1 MAMATTFAPLPEAE
15 QSAQLR
21 KAVIAFANLVSQLPI
36 AMPRPCPKFN
46 LGRPKLFR
54 APVASPPCNRNTV
67 CAISCFLSPSLPPSA
82 LSQRSLYSAPKS
94 RLGTQERHR
103 QLNVFDE
110 RPRRQDCRRSGMETF
125 AQLKSS
131 GPPKLMPAMRR
142 CRLATGRSD
151 RNSGR
156 NLLGARQAQS
166 RPPDPSYGVSERAIY
181 ENDSRSKR
189 GYPLNQTA
197 SFQ

>member
-142 CRLATGRSD
+142 CQQAEATETLAEISWERVKLSLVRPTPLTECLYLSARYTKTTLGRS
-151 RNSGR
+151 
-156 NLLGARQAQS
+156 
-166 RPPDPSYGVSERAIY
+166 EAI
-181 ENDSRSKR
+181 
-189 GYPLNQTA
+189 L
-197 SFQ
+197 